1 MKRYLLKLQPDCF
14 EDIIAMLALYR
25 PGPLNSG
32 MVDDFIK
39 RKQGIQ
45 KIDYFHDDLKECLSP
60 TYGVIV
66 YQEQV
71 MQIAQ
76 IIAGYSLGNADI
88 LRRAMGKKKV
98 EEMSSSEKFYRRGYL

>member
-76 IIAGYSLGNADI
+76 IIAGYSLVMLIYYDEQWV
-88 LRRAMGKKKV
+88 RKKWKRCPG
-98 EEMSSSEKFYRRGYL
+98 SEKFS

>member
-39 RKQGIQ
+39 RK
-45 KIDYFHDDLKECLSP
+45 K
-60 TYGVIV
+60 V
-66 YQEQV
+66 YKRS
-71 MQIAQ
+71 
-76 IIAGYSLGNADI
+76 IIFMMI
-88 LRRAMGKKKV
+88 LRSVCRPRMV
-98 EEMSSSEKFYRRGYL
+98 